1 MQEILI
7 VGIATVDA
15 IARPVDQFPSPGGLL
30 FFDKVTFATGG
41 CAVNCSI
48 ALAKL
53 GAACELVTR
62 VGRDV
67 LGDFVLA
74 ELQRHN
80 LPTTGVVRDAE
91 ASTAFTFAAVGSDG
105 ERRFL
110 HTVGANAT
118 ICRADVSSERLAR
131 AGIVFV
137 TGTML
142 MDTLDGEQTA
152 ALLSEARSAGATTL
166 LDTVYV
172 ESATSEEWR
181 RRIAPALTQL
191 DYFIP
196 SQAEARA
203 LTGRDD
209 PSEIARAL
217 QNDGARN
224 VVIKLG
230 GRGVFC
236 RSADG
241 SEALVPAFK
250 VEQVVDT
257 TGAGDCW
264 SAGFL
269 LGLQSGLPIDQAARL
284 GNAVAAHGIQAA
296 GAATGVKSLETVR
309 KFMRQTP
316 LSHET

>member
-15 IARPVDQFPSPGGLL
+15 IARPIDEFPSPGGLL

-53 GAACELVTR
+53 GTRCEVITR
-62 VGRDV
+62 VGGDL

-74 ELQRHN
+74 ELERHGV
-80 LPTTGVVRDAE
+80 PTAGVVRDAQ

-118 ICRADVSSERLAR
+118 ICRSDVPSTGLAGR
-131 AGIVFV
+131 TTVFV

-142 MDTLDGEQTA
+142 MDTLDGEATA
-152 ALLSEARSAGATTL
+152 SLLTDARAAGATTL

-172 ESATSEEWR
+172 ESATSGQWR
-181 RRIAPALTQL
+181 RRVGPALPWL

-196 SQAEARA
+196 SLAEARA

-209 PSEIARAL
+209 PAEIARAC
-217 QNDGARN
+217 QGDGARN
-224 VVIKLG
+224 VVVKLG

-236 RSADG
+236 RDADG
-241 SEALVPAFK
+241 AEEFVPAFQ
-250 VEQVVDT
+250 VAEVVDT

-269 LGLQSGLPIDQAARL
+269 LGLRNGLPIGEAARL
-284 GNAVAAHGIQAA
+284 GNAVAAQGIGAP
-296 GAATGVKSLETVR
+296 GAATGVKSLEAVR
-309 KFMRQTP
+309 RFMRQAP
-316 LSHET
+316 LNRGP

>member
-1 MQEILI
+1 MQDIVI

-15 IARPVDQFPSPGGLL
+15 IARPIDEFPSPGGLR
-30 FFDKVTFATGG
+30 FFDQVTFATGG

-53 GAACELVTR
+53 GTPCEVVTR

-67 LGDFVLA
+67 LGDFVVA
-74 ELQRHN
+74 ELERHN
-80 LPTTGVVRDAE
+80 VPTTGVMRDVD

-118 ICRADVSSERLAR
+118 ICRADVPGERLAR
-131 AGIVFV
+131 GGIVFV

-142 MDTLDGEQTA
+142 MDTLDGEETA
-152 ALLSEARSAGATTL
+152 ALLARARAGGATTL

-172 ESATSEEWR
+172 ESAASEEWR
-181 RRIAPALTQL
+181 RRVGPALPEL

-196 SQAEARA
+196 SYAEARA

-209 PSEIARAL
+209 PPAIARAL
-217 QNDGARN
+217 QADGARH

-236 RSADG
+236 RDAG
-241 SEALVPAFK
+241 GREALVPAFQ
-250 VEQVVDT
+250 VDEVVDT

-269 LGLQSGLPIDQAARL
+269 IGLQKELPIEQAARL
-284 GNAVAAHGIQAA
+284 GNAVAAHGIQAP

-309 KFMRQTP
+309 AFMRQAP
-316 LSHET
+316 LTRDT

>member
-1 MQEILI
+1 MPDILI

-15 IARPVDQFPSPGGLL
+15 IARPIDEFPSPGGLF

-41 CAVNCSI
+41 CAINCSI
-48 ALAKL
+48 ALTRL
-53 GAACELVTR
+53 GNACDVVTR
-62 VGRDV
+62 VGHDL

-74 ELQRHN
+74 ELERNHV
-80 LPTTGVVRDAE
+80 PTGGVVRDPN

-118 ICRADVSSERLAR
+118 ICRADVPTRRLASG
-131 AGIVFV
+131 AIVFV
-137 TGTML
+137 AGTML
-142 MDTLDGEQTA
+142 MDTLDGPPTA
-152 ALLSEARSAGATTL
+152 ALLGDARSRGATTL

-181 RRIAPALTQL
+181 KRVGPALSQL

-196 SQAEARA
+196 SYAEARA

-209 PSEIARAL
+209 PAEIARAL
-217 QNDGARN
+217 QAEGARN
-224 VVIKLG
+224 IVVKLG
-230 GRGVFC
+230 SRGVFC
-236 RSADG
+236 RDVDG
-241 SEALVPAFK
+241 HETHVPAFK
-250 VEQVVDT
+250 VDQVVDT

-269 LGLQSGLPIDQAARL
+269 LGLQNECPIDEAARL
-284 GNAVAAHGIQAA
+284 GNAVAAHGIQAP
-296 GAATGVKSLETVR
+296 GAATGVKSLESVR
-309 KFMRQTP
+309 EFMRRAP
-316 LSHET
+316 LSRER